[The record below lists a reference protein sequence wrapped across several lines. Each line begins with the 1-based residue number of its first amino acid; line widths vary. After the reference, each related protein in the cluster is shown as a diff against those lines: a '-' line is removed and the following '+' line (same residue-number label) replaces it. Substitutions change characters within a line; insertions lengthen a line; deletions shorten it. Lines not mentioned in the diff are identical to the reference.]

1 MPNLASPSVVSI
13 RAVRV
18 QIPLWTPFTI
28 SCGGMDSADNILL
41 FATDAEG
48 RVGVGEAAPFPVLT
62 HDDAARSLALCNTLG
77 AELCGRTP
85 DAALRRLTEE
95 LWPEAANQSITACVG
110 IELALWD
117 LLAQQHSL
125 SLSKLWR
132 QQRGEGVLPVP
143 ALAAATESAGPTG
156 APPSVWTDI
165 TLPIMDPS
173 SVRTFWSRF
182 AAHGFPYIKVKVG
195 SGSVAEDV
203 DRILQFQRDCVPS
216 ARFSVDGN
224 QAYQIDSALQL
235 LRRLEQAGITPL
247 LFEQPLPADDWEGMI
262 KLTARSPVPICADET
277 VTTVKQAKRLLQERA
292 AHMLNLKFMKSGVR
306 ETLAIIEL
314 ATKAQLP
321 MQIGGMVES
330 EVAMTASLHAVC
342 STSAIAYCDLDTPFF
357 FAQPIAVTSPY
368 SARSAR
374 LVLPQGTGLGLQ
386 VRDTYLSHS

>member
-1 MPNLASPSVVSI
+1 MPKLASPSVVSI

-62 HDDAARSLALCNTLG
+62 HDDAARSLAVCNALG
-77 AELCGRTP
+77 AELGGRSP
-85 DAALRRLTEE
+85 DAALQRLTEE
-95 LWPEAANQSITACVG
+95 LWPEAARQSITACVG

-125 SLSKLWR
+125 SLSELWR
-132 QQRGEGVLPVP
+132 GHQQNGGFGIPEIGTTPESTMP
-143 ALAAATESAGPTG
+143 ATA
-156 APPSVWTDI
+156 VWTDI
-165 TLPIMDPS
+165 TLPIMDPG

-224 QAYQIDSALQL
+224 QAYQIDSALEL
-235 LRRLEQAGITPL
+235 LRQLEQAGITPL
-247 LFEQPLPADDWEGMI
+247 LFEQPLPADDWDGMI
-262 KLTARSPVPICADET
+262 QLTARSPVPICADET
-277 VTTVKQAKRLLQERA
+277 VTTLPHAKRLLQERA

-314 ATKAQLP
+314 AKKAQLP

-357 FAQPIAVTSPY
+357 FAQPIAVASPY

-374 LVLPQGTGLGLQ
+374 LILPQGVGLGLQ
-386 VRDTYLSHS
+386 VRESYLSHS

>member
-1 MPNLASPSVVSI
+1 MPSLASPPVVSI
-13 RAVRV
+13 RALRV
-18 QIPLWTPFTI
+18 QVPLWTPFTI

-77 AELCGRTP
+77 PELCGRTP

-95 LWPEAANQSITACVG
+95 LWPEAANESITACVG

-125 SLSKLWR
+125 SLSELWR
-132 QQRGEGVLPVP
+132 QQRGEGVVPVP
-143 ALAAATESAGPTG
+143 AFDAATESTKPTG
-156 APPSVWTDI
+156 AAPSVWTDI

-235 LRRLEQAGITPL
+235 LQRLEQAGITPL

-262 KLTARSPVPICADET
+262 RAHRAVASSHLCRRDRNYLEAG
-277 VTTVKQAKRLLQERA
+277 QA
-292 AHMLNLKFMKSGVR
+292 
-306 ETLAIIEL
+306 
-314 ATKAQLP
+314 
-321 MQIGGMVES
+321 
-330 EVAMTASLHAVC
+330 TASRAGCTHAESKVYEKRCARDAGHYRASKKGAATDANRRHGRERSRHDSVPAC
-342 STSAIAYCDLDTPFF
+342 SVQYVSDCL
-357 FAQPIAVTSPY
+357 
-368 SARSAR
+368 
-374 LVLPQGTGLGLQ
+374 L
-386 VRDTYLSHS
+386 